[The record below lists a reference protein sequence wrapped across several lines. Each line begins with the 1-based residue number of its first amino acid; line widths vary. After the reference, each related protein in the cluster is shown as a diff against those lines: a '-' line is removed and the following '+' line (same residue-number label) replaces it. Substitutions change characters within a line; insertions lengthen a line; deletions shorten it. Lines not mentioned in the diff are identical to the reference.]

1 MVFDSLPSQFC
12 LQDLSAI
19 TGRVC
24 ELRVN
29 AHQAEADRTARAWFN
44 SIRLYDDRKRSKF
57 INYGKFDLFAALSF
71 PDADLRHLTTC
82 LIFFFWA
89 FSTDDLSDE
98 GDLQSKPEDVQA
110 GHHISMSV
118 VAHPEGPRPE
128 YPYASMLYD
137 LLSRFRETST
147 PGAYKRYSAISG
159 SWFTASNIAHSF
171 IRAFEE
177 WSDSQ
182 VTQSRNRSQDRIPS
196 VEEFILMRRATIGGA
211 MVEAMIEYSLDL
223 DLPDEVFE
231 NPIIKAMSDAT
242 NDLMT
247 WPNDLCSFNVR
258 SFLGCLIHALMCI
271 LFLQKEQSDGDYQNL
286 VFCIMHERNVGLQ
299 AAIDILTEMLAQRVE
314 YYVEMKSQLPSFG
327 PDVDRELARY
337 LYALENFVQGTVLWY
352 YLSPRYFRGVDVTNR
367 DNLVVPLFK
376 PGVF

>member
-1 MVFDSLPSQFC
+1 MILDTLPSQFC

-29 AHQAEADRTARAWFN
+29 AHQADADRAARAWFN
-44 SIRLYDDRKRSKF
+44 SISLYDDRKRSKF

-71 PDADLRHLTTC
+71 PDADPGHLTTC
-82 LIFFFWA
+82 LMFFFWA

-98 GDLQSKPEDVQA
+98 GDLQSKPDAVQA
-110 GHHISMSV
+110 GHHVSWSV
-118 VAHPEGPRPE
+118 IANPDGTRPE
-128 YPYASMLYD
+128 YPYAAMLYD

-147 PGAYKRYSAISG
+147 PGAYKR
-159 SWFTASNIAHSF
+159 F
-171 IRAFEE
+171 IHAFEA

-211 MVEAMIEYSLDL
+211 MVEAMVEYSLDL

-231 NPIIKAMSDAT
+231 SPIIKGMSDAT

-247 WPNDLCSFNVR
+247 WPNDLCSFN
-258 SFLGCLIHALMCI
+258 
-271 LFLQKEQSDGDYQNL
+271 KEQSDGDYQNL
-286 VFCIMHERNVGLQ
+286 VFCIMHEYNVGLQ

-314 YYVEMKSQLPSFG
+314 DYIELKNQLPSFG

-337 LYALENFVQGTVLWY
+337 LHALENFVQGTVLWY
-352 YLSPRYFRGVDVTNR
+352 YLSPSKALRRSHICLR
-367 DNLVVPLFK
+367 R
-376 PGVF
+376 